1 MLKGSRVA
9 VRPFELTDVEDYFA
23 YAHLKQA
30 TLPAGMTALKSQ
42 AAALEHIR
50 RFAREKQDLALVY
63 RQHVVGNIGVYPRDL
78 SPLTGDDMTREI
90 GYILHPHF
98 WHRGFMTEGLRL
110 VIDDQFHNGIQAVW
124 AGVFP
129 ENIASINLLQRLGFD
144 FQFEVPLP
152 RGLTP
157 DQPRNER
164 YYRLLPNQ
172 FEK

>member
-30 TLPAGMTALKSQ
+30 TLPAGMTPLKSQ

-50 RFAREKQDLALVY
+50 RFAREKQDL
-63 RQHVVGNIGVYPRDL
+63 
-78 SPLTGDDMTREI
+78 TGDDMTREI
-90 GYILHPHF
+90 GYILHPQF